1 MAALEWLLSAVDL
14 LIEKTPVVGKIKEVV
29 ERDFPMR
36 QLSHA
41 ELLSDA
47 WLTKLTGFLNEKFKS
62 DYGRDYTASQIRGWI
77 SAYEHAFLVIVQRK
91 WLTWPLN
98 SERIVAT
105 VKILPLRR
113 DFCAEGSFESY
124 DVLPTQLVSDEN
136 KAKAIWVG
144 DLVSTNHHLL
154 VLFMALGYKLE
165 DVGAPVYCRTVIKQL
180 RNILMERYGARVVN
194 PTGADATKAT
204 ILMLE
209 PANLKRSSTT
219 PRRRASAA

>member
-1 MAALEWLLSAVDL
+1 MAVVEWVLSGIDL
-14 LIEKTPVVGKIKEVV
+14 LIEKTPVIGKIKEVV

-36 QLSHA
+36 QLNHS
-41 ELLSDA
+41 ELLSDV
-47 WLTKLTGFLNEKFKS
+47 WLTRLTAFLNEKFKS
-62 DYGRDYTASQIRGWI
+62 DYGRDYTSDQIRGWI
-77 SAYEHAFLVIVQRK
+77 TTYQHAFLVIVQRK

-113 DFCAEGSFESY
+113 DICADGAFESY

-144 DLVSTNHHLL
+144 DLVSTNQHLL

-204 ILMLE
+204 ILVLE
-209 PANLKRSSTT
+209 PGNLRRSSATT
-219 PRRRASAA
+219 RRRASVA